1 MYFVLKFWNIIIFYV
16 LCSYCFLFYLSNY
29 EYMFVGFQYVI
40 QLIKPKSVKK
50 FNHILI
56 NIVQS
61 FFK

>member
-16 LCSYCFLFYLSNY
+16 LCSYCFLFYLSN

-50 FNHILI
+50 CNHILI